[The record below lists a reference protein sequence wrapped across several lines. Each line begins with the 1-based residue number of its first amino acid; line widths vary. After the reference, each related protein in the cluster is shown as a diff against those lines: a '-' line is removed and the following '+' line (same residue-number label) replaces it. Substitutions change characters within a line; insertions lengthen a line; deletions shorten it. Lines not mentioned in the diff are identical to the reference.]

1 MVMTARNY
9 TKLIVIMIVCFTVM
23 FLLTACTGE
32 TSDTITPEWNFL
44 GVESVS
50 CDEPFLLEPTTH
62 PFDGITP
69 GQSTSEDV
77 LNLLAS
83 PTEQRETNSILTWLY
98 ELPEGPSPLSVYF
111 RDDKVVRRN
120 EPRARLGEI
129 VAHYGV
135 PTQIYWELPRFYFD
149 ESIPRTYLLYPE
161 QGAFFVQEEQIVN
174 FASDT
179 IFRLSFIVASDE
191 FDNLLVQMG
200 HVLKESDY
208 EEYVQLEW
216 PCPVTR

>member
-1 MVMTARNY
+1 MTTSSC
-9 TKLIVIMIVCFTVM
+9 TKRIAIIIVCSTVT
-23 FLLTACTGE
+23 FLLTACIGE
-32 TSDTITPEWNFL
+32 SSDNATQEWNFL

-50 CDEPFLLEPTTH
+50 CGEPFLIEPMFH
-62 PFDGITP
+62 PFDEIIP
-69 GQSTSEDV
+69 GQSTAEEVSDLLGLPFEEKE
-77 LNLLAS
+77 LNNT
-83 PTEQRETNSILTWLY
+83 PIWLY
-98 ELPEGPSPLSVYF
+98 QMPEGPSPLSIYF
-111 RDDKVVRRN
+111 RDDTVVRRN

-179 IFRLSFIVASDE
+179 IFRLSFIVAPDE

-216 PCPVTR
+216 PCPVSH